1 MGFESTIDWKE
12 ACFFSTVPQLL
23 LYWNKIDNHEFQI
36 KNTIEVTGMEP
47 TASRQNPKLSQF
59 FLFQLRRWKY
69 QPDR

>member
-1 MGFESTIDWKE
+1 MGFESAIDKKE
-12 ACFFSTVPQLL
+12 ACFFTTVPQLL

-59 FLFQLRRWKY
+59 FLLQLRRWKY
-69 QPDR
+69 RPDR